1 MMMNVQFNQ
10 MNTLSSLQQSQMTK
24 EAQVQN
30 INTVDP
36 KINQQVSQAS
46 TERPVQE
53 PSRAEAETNQSQ
65 SNGGGR
71 LRGFFSSVRSA
82 VTSAAETVRNVAQ
95 NTVSVAQ
102 SVASTVRNTA
112 SNIASAVRETA
123 SNVRENV
130 ENLSENIS
138 RLGAAAGSMLKDATA
153 IVSTGVQTAVSIG
166 ADLAQTGASIAKGVT
181 QIAQAFTGEQS
192 FSERLGNLGQGARTL
207 SSAFTPLSNI
217 PEKFTGAREEISS
230 RITSIRNN
238 WDVVTEQASEAKSNL
253 VTIGQ
258 EVAQTASFVKDQLVQ
273 AGSDIAGAFGN
284 DQAQVAFA

>member
-1 MMMNVQFNQ
+1 MMNVQFNQ
-10 MNTLSSLQQSQMTK
+10 MNTLSSLQQSQMTR
-24 EAQVQN
+24 ETQVQN

-36 KINQQVSQAS
+36 KVNIEANQAS

-71 LRGFFSSVRSA
+71 LRGFFSSVRST
-82 VTSAAETVRNVAQ
+82 VTSAAESVRNVAQ
-95 NTVSVAQ
+95 NTVSLAQ
-102 SVASTVRNTA
+102 NVASTVRNTA
-112 SNIASAVRETA
+112 SNIASAVRESA

-130 ENLSENIS
+130 ENLSENVS
-138 RLGAAAGSMLKDATA
+138 RLGAAAGNMLKDATA

-166 ADLAQTGASIAKGVT
+166 ADLAQTGASIVSGVT
-181 QIAQAFTGEQS
+181 QMAQAFTGEQS
-192 FSERLGNLGQGARTL
+192 FSERLGNLGEGVRTL

-217 PEKFTGAREEISS
+217 PENFTNAREEISS
-230 RITSIRNN
+230 RVTSIRNN
-238 WDVVTEQASEAKSNL
+238 WDLVTEQASEAKSNL

-258 EVAQTASFVKDQLVQ
+258 EVGQTASLIKDQLVQ

-284 DQAQVAFA
+284 DQAEFAFA